1 MKLKSKIAIADH
13 FAQMTDPR
21 VERSQRHK
29 LIDIITIAICAV
41 ICGADTWVD
50 IESYGRAKLEWLKQF
65 LELPNGIPSHD
76 TFARVFTRLNPEEFQ
91 QSFLNWMRSISKIF
105 KGEVIAIDGKTLR
118 HSYDS
123 SLNKGAIHMV
133 SAWASEN
140 RLVLGQVK
148 VDEKSNEITA
158 IPELLKVLSINGCIV
173 TIDAMGCQK
182 EIVKQIREGEGDYVI
197 TLKKNQRGL
206 YQRVEALFKEALL
219 KQYQGFIFSS
229 HRLFEQGHSREET
242 RYCMMLSD
250 IQEQVDPERK
260 WLGLQS
266 IGRLDSIRVA
276 KGKTTIETRYFISSL
291 PNDAKLLADSIRQH
305 WGIENSLHWVLDVA
319 FCEDE
324 SRIRKDN
331 APQNFA
337 ILRHIASSILQ
348 QDKSVKTGIKNKRLK
363 AGWDNEYLAK
373 VLFG

>member
-1 MKLKSKIAIADH
+1 MKLKPKITIADH

-50 IESYGRAKLEWLKQF
+50 IESYGRAKLEWLKRF

-76 TFARVFTRLNPEEFQ
+76 TFARVFAQLEPEEFQ
-91 QSFLNWMRSISKIF
+91 QSFLNWIKSISKIM

-123 SLNKGAIHMV
+123 SSAQSAIHMV
-133 SAWASEN
+133 SAWATEN

-148 VDEKSNEITA
+148 VDDKSNEITA
-158 IPELLKVLSINGCIV
+158 IPELLKVLSLQGCIV
-173 TIDAMGCQK
+173 TIDAMGCQR
-182 EIVKQIREGEGDYVI
+182 EIVKQIREGGGDYVI
-197 TLKKNQRGL
+197 TLKKNQGRL
-206 YQRVEALFKEALL
+206 YERAEALFKEALI
-219 KQYQGFIFSS
+219 KRYEGFTFSS
-229 HRLFEQGHSREET
+229 NRISEQGHGREET

-250 IQEQVDPERK
+250 IQDQIDPEGK
-260 WLGLQS
+260 WLDLQS
-266 IGRLDSIRVA
+266 VGRQDAMRVV
-276 KGKTTIETRYFISSL
+276 KGLPTIETHYFISSL
-291 PNDAKLLADSIRQH
+291 PNNAEILADSIRQH

-319 FCEDE
+319 FREDD

-337 ILRHIASSILQ
+337 VLRHIASNLLQ
-348 QDKSVKTGIKNKRLK
+348 QEKSSITGVKNKRLK
-363 AGWDNEYLAK
+363 AGWDNKYLEK
-373 VLFG
+373 LLSI